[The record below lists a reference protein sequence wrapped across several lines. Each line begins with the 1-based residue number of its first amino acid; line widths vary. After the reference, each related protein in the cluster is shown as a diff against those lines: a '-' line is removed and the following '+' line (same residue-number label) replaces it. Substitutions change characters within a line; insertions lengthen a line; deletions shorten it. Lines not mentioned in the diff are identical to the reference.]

1 MYQQVDILAIGAH
14 PDDVE
19 LGAGGALLKA
29 KAAGQRFAIVDL
41 TRGELGSRGDS
52 ETRKKEAAEAA
63 RVLGAVFRGNLG
75 LPDGSV
81 SASPEN
87 RLPLIE
93 AIRGCRPSTVVTHS
107 ASGHPDHWA
116 TSQLVREAC
125 HHAGLTRIDTGQERF
140 RPSKIAY
147 WLQSDQRDL
156 PQLLVDVT
164 SVYTVKE
171 AAIRAYR
178 SQLYDARADFPETY
192 LSRSDFLDQVKAH
205 HRFLGN
211 LGGCSYAEGF
221 LLSRP
226 PLVDDLL
233 CS

>member
-19 LGAGGALLKA
+19 FGAGGVLLKA
-29 KAAGQRFAIVDL
+29 KAAGHRFAIIDL
-41 TRGELGSRGDS
+41 TRGELGTRGDS

-63 RVLGAVFRGNLG
+63 RVLGAVFRANLG
-75 LPDGSV
+75 LQDGSV
-81 SASPEN
+81 SANPKN

-93 AIRGCRPSTVVTHS
+93 AIRGCRPATVVTHS

-116 TSQLVREAC
+116 TCQLVREAC
-125 HHAGLTRIDTGQERF
+125 HHAGLARIDTGQERF

-147 WLQSDQRDL
+147 WLQSDQSDL

-164 SVYTVKE
+164 SVYDVKE
-171 AAIRAYR
+171 DAIRAYR
-178 SQLYDARADFPETY
+178 SQLYDSAAEFPETY
-192 LSRSDFLDQVKAH
+192 LSHPDFLGQVKAH

-211 LGGCSYAEGF
+211 LGGCLYAEGF
-221 LLSRP
+221 LLSQP
-226 PLVDDLL
+226 PLVDHLL
-233 CS
+233 CI